1 MIFKFKL
8 WRVRFE
14 QFLSGNYIVP
24 CLHQSLMGHKSQVN
38 FSEFIRTNGL
48 ERKMLKNMKLKMW
61 SSPKSG
67 IRAIFICKLY
77 CPLSM
82 LAYVLIDFLVGQT
95 EMRSCKNEKNLLLT
109 AVAIH
114 FKDIYAWRV
123 CQQQAEITDN

>member
-1 MIFKFKL
+1 
-8 WRVRFE
+8 
-14 QFLSGNYIVP
+14 
-24 CLHQSLMGHKSQVN
+24 
-38 FSEFIRTNGL
+38 
-48 ERKMLKNMKLKMW
+48 
-61 SSPKSG
+61 
-67 IRAIFICKLY
+67 
-77 CPLSM
+77 M